1 MLAYDQPIGE
11 ARSGGAQPTPRTAA
25 AFSVLELGRLLW
37 RRRIAIAGAALIGAC
52 AAVAVGKGL
61 SPKYLATAQLYVDP
75 RELQLVDRELTPRAQ
90 DVSGLSMVVE
100 SQARLITSNNVLLQ
114 VIRNTNLD
122 RDPEFGGVSKN
133 IFGVLLG
140 LFGLEIPVAD
150 PTKVE
155 QMSALEALNRHVT
168 VKKTDRSFIVDIDV
182 WSRDPAKAAM
192 LANALAQTYLTES
205 RNSQATAAR
214 RATTDLSGRLMELKD
229 RLRKAEN
236 ALAIYKAQNNFV
248 GTQDTL
254 ISDQQLSASNQRLAA
269 ARAAT
274 LDAQAK
280 YDQIL
285 ASRRAATDNGAI
297 PEALQS
303 PTIANLRAQ
312 YAEARKRYA
321 ELAGELGP
329 LHPSLRQ
336 MEKQVEDLRRT
347 INEEVDRYATS
358 ANNDLTR
365 ARDYEAS
372 LNKALDAQK
381 AQSVEMSQ
389 AAVRLRELERDVEA
403 SRDVYQAFLKRSRET
418 EEQESLNTSSARI
431 IGEATVPQRRSFPP
445 AMSLLAMVGFM
456 FGAFAAAAWSVI
468 AGQLSAETE
477 ASPVKSVT
485 RPLAPP
491 PKPSLEKPP
500 SEQPPS
506 PPSPRQ
512 QAAPAAIEK
521 PLIARLQES
530 DVVRTLGGI
539 LASGGIPDV
548 TRMGWP
554 TLRAGFPLTTFLNT
568 MRDARAPLV
577 QRSPANAMPVM
588 AVIGTGPAKDR
599 SIAALN
605 IALAAA
611 RDGAKVLLI
620 DADHAA
626 HALSDK
632 LNRPGKT
639 EASRINWLSVGTKA
653 SRTIETTNGISVLPA
668 ITASDVKSSEAIQK
682 AIAQARAAGGYDL
695 VILDGPP
702 MPWSAADGR
711 LFDVAAGLVAILPAS
726 LDINDSME
734 KIITALGGAQRK
746 LVGVVINELKPA
758 TVERQ
763 RDKQYA

>member
-1 MLAYDQPIGE
+1 MLAYDQPISE
-11 ARSGGAQPTPRTAA
+11 ARSGGAQPALRTPAG
-25 AFSVLELGRLLW
+25 FSVLELGRLLW
-37 RRRIAIAGAALIGAC
+37 RRRIAIVGAALIGAC
-52 AAVAVGKGL
+52 AAVAIGKGL

-114 VIRNTNLD
+114 VIHNTNLD

-155 QMSALEALNRHVT
+155 QMSALDALNRHVA

-280 YDQIL
+280 YDQIV

-303 PTIANLRAQ
+303 PTIANLRSQ

-372 LNKALDAQK
+372 LNKALDVQK
-381 AQSVEMSQ
+381 DQSVQMSQ

-456 FGAFAAAAWSVI
+456 FGALAAATWAVI

-477 ASPVKSVT
+477 SSPAQSAT
-485 RPLAPP
+485 RAVAPP
-491 PKPSLEKPP
+491 PKPSSEKPP
-500 SEQPPS
+500 ST
-506 PPSPRQ
+506 PSPRPQ
-512 QAAPAAIEK
+512 VAPASIEK

-568 MRDARAPLV
+568 MRDVRAPLA
-577 QRSPANAMPVM
+577 QRPPANATPVM

-626 HALSDK
+626 HALSSK
-632 LNRPGKT
+632 LNRPGT
-639 EASRINWLSVGTKA
+639 SEASRINWLSVGTKA

-668 ITASDVKSSEAIQK
+668 ITASDVKSSEAVQK

-695 VILDGPP
+695 VILDGPA
-702 MPWSAADGR
+702 MPWSAADGK

-746 LVGVVINELKPA
+746 LVGVVVNELQPA